1 VPARKRGRPGI
12 RQNENPARADANLK
26 KAECRKPLGVL
37 PLCYGTDALG
47 FRAMRLNVWV
57 ILAALLALLVIIR
70 YIQQRE
76 TLAICVDDPTASVC
90 HR

>member
-1 VPARKRGRPGI
+1 
-12 RQNENPARADANLK
+12 
-26 KAECRKPLGVL
+26 
-37 PLCYGTDALG
+37 
-47 FRAMRLNVWV
+47 MRLNVWV